1 MCPVRLGDKVDP
13 PGVVTWDFLFELI
26 LIYSLSLYC
35 PTLFLLIRK
44 SFSLFDV
51 SVSSLF
57 AVGVSWFSKS
67 SNIFF
72 SFFFY
77 EPHTRGS
84 VFRYVSFFCVALNSK
99 NQFSSFLRAL
109 LFFLSESLMTV
120 THTHTQS
127 VSIFLLYTPRVGS
140 PVLFW
145 RKWAPISIVA
155 DCSVEERETKKNEIS
170 KPLMLSIIKCVYW

>member
-72 SFFFY
+72 SFFFWWAT
-77 EPHTRGS
+77 HTG
-84 VFRYVSFFCVALNSK
+84 FC
-99 NQFSSFLRAL
+99 FSLCFLFLRCFKFQKSIFE
-109 LFFLSESLMTV
+109 LFARSAIFFVRVSHDS
-120 THTHTQS
+120 HTHTQS

-155 DCSVEERETKKNEIS
+155 DCSVEERETKKKRN
-170 KPLMLSIIKCVYW
+170 K